1 MVGTLQWGER
11 GPGPGPRA
19 GDPEPRAKGWGLS
32 PVADTS
38 PDVWGT
44 CWDRQIFDF
53 TVSGAPGSTKQG
65 RRHAAKRVNGEAAKR
80 PSKGA
85 DDTLAVSPLKEGLRR
100 HPDRFTP

>member
-1 MVGTLQWGER
+1 MCDAREGHGSLEALMVGILQWGER

-80 PSKGA
+80 PNN
-85 DDTLAVSPLKEGLRR
+85 
-100 HPDRFTP
+100 

>member
-1 MVGTLQWGER
+1 MVGILQRGER

-53 TVSGAPGSTKQG
+53 SVRGARVYLPGSAACRGSVKRRG
-65 RRHAAKRVNGEAAKR
+65 REAA
-80 PSKGA
+80 
-85 DDTLAVSPLKEGLRR
+85 E
-100 HPDRFTP
+100 